1 MYSSQILTAG
11 GHTLTAQVN
20 LNGETISSE
29 ALPFELNV
37 EPPNPILVDPPDEIL
52 RTAPDARSTDTTT
65 FLPTAQAV
73 SILIEFPDGR
83 TRPLTRTALYV
94 DGVMVDE
101 NTSEPFDLFTWD
113 LSGYDTSAGH
123 GLAVEAVDSYG
134 LSRMSGTVP
143 VQVIVVRPQVGLLP
157 WLSRNSGW
165 VALGGILF
173 AGLVLGVSLTISSKR
188 RSRSTAGAPRR
199 SQDPLTQSIHTDEHK
214 SGLRLPQGRSA
225 KAGAAYL
232 VRMKEDGQPIT
243 SPPIPVTPPMTFGS
257 DPIKATRILD
267 DPSVS
272 PLHARLEEKNGEY
285 ILTDENSTAG
295 TWVNYEQLSSPRILQ
310 HGDILHIGRPCY
322 RFMLR
327 NAPEKPAPRI
337 IPTRSK

>member
-1 MYSSQILTAG
+1 MYLAGLRHAYRLMYSSQILTAG

-20 LNGETISSE
+20 LSGETISSE

-37 EPPNPILVDPPDEIL
+37 EPPNPILVDPPVEIL

-83 TRPLTRTALYV
+83 TRLLTRTALYA

-113 LSGYDTSAGH
+113 LSGYGTTAGH

-143 VQVIVVRPQVGLLP
+143 VQVIVVRPQSWFAAWLLQQ
-157 WLSRNSGW
+157 R
-165 VALGGILF
+165 LGSTWKITLCRPC
-173 AGLVLGVSLTISSKR
+173 AGRQPTISSR
-188 RSRSTAGAPRR
+188 NRQHCGG
-199 SQDPLTQSIHTDEHK
+199 SQADSDPLTQSIHTDEHK
-214 SGLRLPQGRSA
+214 SGLRLSQGRSA

-322 RFMLR
+322 RY
-327 NAPEKPAPRI
+327 AAQC
-337 IPTRSK
+337 T